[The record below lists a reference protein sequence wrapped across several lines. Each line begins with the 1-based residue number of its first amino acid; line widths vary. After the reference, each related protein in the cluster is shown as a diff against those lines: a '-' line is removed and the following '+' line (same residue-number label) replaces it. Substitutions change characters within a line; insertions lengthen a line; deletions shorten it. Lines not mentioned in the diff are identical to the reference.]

1 MKSTA
6 RYVRTMTVPRTI
18 PPGRIL
24 VHNHVRPR
32 GFPNVGV
39 GQDGFRAWTD
49 IPKPKE
55 YRPVVCHCGWE
66 PQLGKHYRVKFKKQ
80 K

>member
-6 RYVRTMTVPRTI
+6 RYVRILTVPRTI

-32 GFPNVGV
+32 GFPNVWAGLS
-39 GQDGFRAWTD
+39 GFRAWTD
-49 IPKPKE
+49 IPKPNE
-55 YRPVVCHCGWE
+55 YRPVAFRCGWA
-66 PQLGKHYRVKFKKQ
+66 PQVGKHYRVKFKKQ